1 MDDKNCKDKLTKKQK
16 NWGTD
21 GGLYRG
27 AKVPVKTLNRA
38 IITLLVLL
46 VGVVMYL
53 ASTSHY
59 TITFEVNGGETIPSY
74 PCKYGDYIQIDTPI
88 KTGYTF
94 AGWYQ
99 DQDLKKPWDL
109 HTDTIKDS
117 MTLYASWTPS
127 KIIVM
132 FDLNGG
138 HINTQHSIDPI
149 ERNFNT
155 TYAPLPTPQIDN
167 KTFVGWQY
175 NGLIIKDDTK
185 VTMNGEHT
193 LKAIWE

>member
-1 MDDKNCKDKLTKKQK
+1 MDDKNCKEKKQK
-16 NWGTD
+16 NWGTG

-38 IITLLVLL
+38 IVVLLTLLI
-46 VGVVMYL
+46 GVVIYL

-59 TITFEVNGGETIPSY
+59 SITFEVNGGEHLPSY
-74 PCKYGDYIQIDTPI
+74 SYKYGDFIEVETPI

-99 DQDLKKPWDL
+99 DQDLTKTWDL
-109 HTDTIKDS
+109 LNDTIKDS

-138 HINTQHSIDPI
+138 HINHQPTIEPI
-149 ERNFNT
+149 ERNFNAS
-155 TYAPLPTPQIDN
+155 YDPLPTPQMDN

-175 NGLIIKDDTK
+175 NGSLIKNDTK

-193 LKAIWE
+193 LKAIFE